1 MAGQRWNSRHGDGD
15 LGGAPV
21 SMQILNIVL
30 YSHDGR
36 RRIVKLN
43 PGVVNVIT
51 GASKTGKSALIDIV
65 DYCFGSGECRV
76 PEGPIRRGVSWFG
89 LHLKL
94 AAGQAFVARRC
105 PDARAASSEDCF
117 VEVGDSVGIP
127 DPTVL
132 RQTTNTRGLGALLS
146 GWAGIRENLHEP
158 QQARQDL
165 R

>member
-1 MAGQRWNSRHGDGD
+1 MAGQLRDSRHRNGD

-76 PEGPIRRGVSWFG
+76 PEGPIRRAVSWFA
-89 LHLKL
+89 LHLQL
-94 AAGQAFVARRC
+94 DSGQAFVARRC
-105 PDARAASSEDCF
+105 PGQNAVSSEECF
-117 VEVGDSVGIP
+117 VEIADDVK
-127 DPTVL
+127 
-132 RQTTNTRGLGALLS
+132 
-146 GWAGIRENLHEP
+146 
-158 QQARQDL
+158 
-165 R
+165 